1 MWKSKNKDGNTEET
15 DYAFKSRQ
23 EYCYYISENPSER
36 KTIVGFLEYCDK
48 RIASG
53 KFTGPKKP
61 SENTIRHHWFKKW
74 KWEKSA
80 KQYMKDNVDDTV
92 EYAQLI
98 YDVNT
103 LESSN
108 KLMNIL
114 DKLYDELEDALDDYY
129 EDNNEK
135 HLVITKI
142 INEIDSLEKLIR
154 LKLDKSVNNT
164 QTKNNVEMKH
174 EGLKRLADA
183 FK

>member
-1 MWKSKNKDGNTEET
+1 MWKSKLTNGKETET

-23 EYCYYISENPSER
+23 EYCYYVSENPFER
-36 KTIVGFLEYCDK
+36 KTITGFLKYCDK
-48 RIASG
+48 RIEDCA
-53 KFTGPKKP
+53 FTGPKKP
-61 SENTIRHHWFKKW
+61 PFNTINNFWFKKW

-80 KQYMKDNVDDTV
+80 RQYMKDKIEDNVD
-92 EYAQLI
+92 YAQLI
-98 YDVNT
+98 YDSNT

-108 KLMNIL
+108 KLMNNL
-114 DKLYDELEDALDDYY
+114 NRLYDELEDALDDYY

-135 HLVITKI
+135 HLVINKI

>member
-1 MWKSKNKDGNTEET
+1 MWKSKLKKGKQIES

-23 EYCYYISENPSER
+23 EYCYYVSENPSER
-36 KTIVGFLEYCDK
+36 KTIDGFLEFCDK
-48 RIASG
+48 RIS
-53 KFTGPKKP
+53 KCEFTGTKKPKK
-61 SENTIRHHWFKKW
+61 NTIYNFWFDKW
-74 KWEKSA
+74 KWKESA
-80 KQYMKDNVDDTV
+80 RQYMKDNVDDTV

-103 LESSN
+103 LDSSN

-164 QTKNNVEMKH
+164 QTRNNVEMKH